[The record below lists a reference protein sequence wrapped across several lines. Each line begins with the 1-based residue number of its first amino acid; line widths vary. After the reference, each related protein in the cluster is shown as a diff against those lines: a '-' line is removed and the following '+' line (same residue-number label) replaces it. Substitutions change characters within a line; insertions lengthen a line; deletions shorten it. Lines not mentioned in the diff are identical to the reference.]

1 MVPMLF
7 NTLRSTQIFQL
18 MTPVG
23 LVPYMRQLNNWANGG
38 LDVVNLDE
46 LRLFIV
52 QDKLP
57 GTLLGPW
64 RTTHILQGN
73 QSRQYSIRDYLL
85 DIVVHFYIFA
95 VLGFWHHTDPVS
107 YTGNLG
113 QPLIVP
119 CISPP
124 KSVPKAT
131 FSWSLIES
139 KYDKNPRSL
148 ELSSN
153 ITTDEYGTTRGP
165 LY

>member
-7 NTLRSTQIFQL
+7 NTLRSTQVFQL

-23 LVPYMRQLNNWANGG
+23 LVPNMRQLKNRANGG
-38 LDVVNLDE
+38 LGVVNLDE
-46 LRLFIV
+46 LMLYIV

-73 QSRQYSIRDYLL
+73 QSRLSYSIRDYLL
-85 DIVVHFYIFA
+85 LSIFIFFA
-95 VLGFWHHTDPVS
+95 VLGFWHHTDPVT

-148 ELSSN
+148 ELSGN
-153 ITTDEYGTTRGP
+153 ITTDEYGTSRGP